1 MASTKKK
8 VTARAVVR
16 FMDLPSRK
24 NERGASSGWGLKIDY
39 GILKPNSQSLPPFPG

>member
-16 FMDLPSRK
+16 FMDLPTKKTSR
-24 NERGASSGWGLKIDY
+24 EGASGWGIKIDY
-39 GILKPNSQSLPPFPG
+39 GILKLNTQSAPPFPG